1 MKNMPKKSRK
11 KAQDRNALSE
21 DALQP
26 WFLPRALSR
35 KIRGMVPND
44 YWRKMRYYF
53 DDYGCL
59 RCERKSLPY
68 GINGLCRVCYKL
80 VLHRI
85 GFALGSRKKAGVKPQ
100 YSAQQLR
107 RIAYAHELLR
117 DLK

>member
-1 MKNMPKKSRK
+1 MKNPSKKLGE
-11 KAQDRNALSE
+11 KAHRNPAMSE
-21 DALQP
+21 DVLQP

-59 RCERKSLPY
+59 KCERKSVPY

-80 VLHRI
+80 ILHRI
-85 GFALGSRKKAGVKPQ
+85 AFALGSRKKMGVKSQ
-100 YSAQQLR
+100 YSAQHLR
-107 RIAYAHELLR
+107 RIAYAHKLLR

>member
-1 MKNMPKKSRK
+1 MKNPSKKLGK
-11 KAQDRNALSE
+11 KAQYNSSMSE
-21 DALQP
+21 DVLQP
-26 WFLPRALSR
+26 WFLPRPLCR
-35 KIRGMVPND
+35 KIRSMVPND

-59 RCERKSLPY
+59 KRARKTVQY

-80 VLHRI
+80 ILHRI
-85 GFALGSRKKAGVKPQ
+85 SFALAGRRKAGVKPQ

>member
-1 MKNMPKKSRK
+1 MKNRSTQSKREPR
-11 KAQDRNALSE
+11 DRHGLSE
-21 DALQP
+21 VALQP
-26 WFLPRALSR
+26 WFLPRPISR

-59 RCERKSLPY
+59 RCAQKSGPY
-68 GINGLCRVCYKL
+68 GLNGLCRFCYKL
-80 VLHRI
+80 IVHRI
-85 GFALGSRKKAGVKPQ
+85 GFALASRGEAGVKPQ
-100 YSAQQLR
+100 YSKQRLS

>member
-1 MKNMPKKSRK
+1 MKNLSNKLGK
-11 KAQDRNALSE
+11 KAGQRYRPLE

-35 KIRGMVPND
+35 KIRSMVPND

-59 RCERKSLPY
+59 KCERKSVPY
-68 GINGLCRVCYKL
+68 GLNGLCRVCYKL
-80 VLHRI
+80 ILHRI
-85 GFALGSRKKAGVKPQ
+85 AFALASRAKAGVKPQ
-100 YSAQQLR
+100 YSAQHLS
-107 RIAYAHELLR
+107 RIAYAHKLLR